1 MTSSV
6 NRYGLD
12 FLRKEH
18 VLDEVGSTKNPRF
31 PKESKAD
38 HVGSNNNNKNSI
50 DFEAVANKPD
60 LEKQFDVIHFLQ
72 AHRSAGHMPPS
83 VIYQRTGIDLE
94 EESNAKVAQMLQ
106 RNQKIKVETV
116 PDPENPSLT
125 IDTYAYQAKY
135 NHVRDRKSL
144 LAQINRCKNG
154 VPMRDMIDSYD
165 TVLEDLNALVCAG
178 DILSLLNT
186 EDKDKV
192 LFPRGE
198 PFIVEL
204 DGIVNPPSKK
214 KKKDT
219 NTNTNSNTTNPNKH
233 ATETTTVGNASTV
246 TNDLDKTEPAA
257 TEETKPNADGSTINN
272 ADADS
277 NKGTNNGSSINNTN
291 TDSKSNTNS
300 NSNDEEEKESPENK
314 SNNINIDNS
323 TSDPVTDEKK
333 TDDEPSSSNSNEK
346 VLPPKPVYCVE
357 MDSDPTTQ
365 VRRGEAIQIGGT
377 WFRVSS
383 AVKEGPLK
391 DQPARATAPLSV
403 VSLKDLSKRNEI
415 DGYIRPFTE
424 KILPADGALPPLALE
439 NLRKAKEARECLL
452 KLAHGGRAGG
462 AASQLLGT
470 HAHASNPVALAASLG
485 TSHAAGARRRPHKQ
499 SQQVGGVNK
508 NKALASMAKLK
519 EAALDPYLSL
529 YAHPRRHGCTKDVRE
544 LYLKTR
550 SKVPQNDK
558 ALRAALVEHK
568 LLEPE
573 EEMRR
578 ARLQKRANVDNDGK
592 PKKRR
597 YYERKN
603 QRMTNTHLEGTE
615 IGAALRRAT
624 EKQQQGQT
632 VGDGGM

>member
-1 MTSSV
+1 MS

-18 VLDEVGSTKNPRF
+18 VLDEVGSTKNPLH
-31 PKESKAD
+31 PKEEAD
-38 HVGSNNNNKNSI
+38 HVGSSLPSI
-50 DFEAVANKPD
+50 DTEALLAAVANKPD

-72 AHRSAGHMPPS
+72 AHRSAGWMPPS
-83 VIYQRTGIDLE
+83 VIFQRTGIDLE

-106 RNQKIKVETV
+106 RNPKIKVETV

-165 TVLEDLNALVCAG
+165 TVQVDLDALICAG
-178 DILSLLNT
+178 DVLALHNT

-198 PFIVEL
+198 PFFVEL
-204 DGIVNPPSKK
+204 DGIVHTPIQE
-214 KKKDT
+214 
-219 NTNTNSNTTNPNKH
+219 PNEAKLE
-233 ATETTTVGNASTV
+233 ANQESVENVETTPTQQ
-246 TNDLDKTEPAA
+246 D
-257 TEETKPNADGSTINN
+257 TKPNDT
-272 ADADS
+272 ADANATTS
-277 NKGTNNGSSINNTN
+277 NNTSSDDGNNKETNNGTSDNTTDGEVDMKSAQDNTN
-291 TDSKSNTNS
+291 DN
-300 NSNDEEEKESPENK
+300 
-314 SNNINIDNS
+314 DNS
-323 TSDPVTDEKK
+323 TKDPSSNPLVDEKK
-333 TDDEPSSSNSNEK
+333 AGEATVSSD
-346 VLPPKPVYCVE
+346 LPPKPIYCIE
-357 MDSDPTTQ
+357 TDSDPTTQ
-365 VRRGEAIQIGGT
+365 VRRGEAIQIGGS

-403 VSLKDLSKRNEI
+403 SSLKDLSKRNEI
-415 DGYIRPFTE
+415 DGYIRPFSE
-424 KILPADGALPPLALE
+424 KILPADASLPPSALE
-439 NLRKAKEARECLL
+439 NLKKAKEARERLL

-485 TSHAAGARRRPHKQ
+485 TSHAAGARRRPNKQ
-499 SQQVGGVNK
+499 KEVGVNQT
-508 NKALASMAKLK
+508 NARSRALAQEAMAKLK

-529 YAHPRRHGCTKDVRE
+529 YSHARRHGCTKDVRE

-550 SKVPQNDK
+550 SKVPANDK
-558 ALRAALVEHK
+558 DLHAALLEHK
-568 LLEPE
+568 LLDPG

-624 EKQQQGQT
+624 EKQQQGQQ

>member
-1 MTSSV
+1 MANTV

-18 VLDEVGSTKNPRF
+18 VLDEVGSTKNPRHHNAAA
-31 PKESKAD
+31 PLTRVSSTA
-38 HVGSNNNNKNSI
+38 SSSTTTI
-50 DFEAVANKPD
+50 DTEALVAAAAHKPD

-94 EESNAKVAQMLQ
+94 EESNANVAEMLQ
-106 RNQKIKVETV
+106 RNPKIKVETV

-125 IDTYAYQAKY
+125 MDTYAYQAKY
-135 NHVRDRKSL
+135 NHVRDRKTL

-165 TVLEDLNALVCAG
+165 TVQSDLEALICAG
-178 DILSLLNT
+178 DIIALHNT

-198 PFIVEL
+198 PFLVEL
-204 DGIVNPPSKK
+204 DGIINPPAEKK
-214 KKKDT
+214 KTAILKKEEEQVSEHNNNNNNNNNEVVKMEIDTPPSTKEKSNGETIKDGTKDT
-219 NTNTNSNTTNPNKH
+219 TNSDTNNNGQTKDDKPPEVVSSSQ
-233 ATETTTVGNASTV
+233 TGNA
-246 TNDLDKTEPAA
+246 LDEKTSEETAA
-257 TEETKPNADGSTINN
+257 TAIGSML
-272 ADADS
+272 
-277 NKGTNNGSSINNTN
+277 
-291 TDSKSNTNS
+291 
-300 NSNDEEEKESPENK
+300 P
-314 SNNINIDNS
+314 
-323 TSDPVTDEKK
+323 
-333 TDDEPSSSNSNEK
+333 
-346 VLPPKPVYCVE
+346 PPKPVYCVE
-357 MDSDPTTQ
+357 TDSDPTTQ
-365 VRRGEAIQIGGT
+365 IRRGEAIQIGGT

-391 DQPARATAPLSV
+391 DQPVRAQAPLSV
-403 VSLKDLSKRNEI
+403 VSRKDLSKRNEL

-424 KILPADGALPPLALE
+424 KILPADAKLPKSCLD
-439 NLRKAKEARECLL
+439 NLKKAKEARELLL

-485 TSHAAGARRRPHKQ
+485 TSHASGARRRPHKHTSSL
-499 SQQVGGVNK
+499 SQGGASNTSTSTTTNNNNNNTNAK
-508 NKALASMAKLK
+508 TRQLAQEAMQKLK

-529 YAHPRRHGCTKDVRE
+529 YSHPRRHGCTKDVRE

-550 SKVPQNDK
+550 AKIPQNDK
-558 ALRAALVEHK
+558 ELKQALIEHK
-568 LLEPE
+568 LLDPG

-578 ARLQKRANVDNDGK
+578 QRLSRKTNVDNDGK

-624 EKQQQGQT
+624 EKQQQGQQ

>member
-1 MTSSV
+1 MANQV

-12 FLRKEH
+12 FLRREH
-18 VLDEVGSTKNPRF
+18 VLDEVGSTKNPR
-31 PKESKAD
+31 
-38 HVGSNNNNKNSI
+38 NSGTFSET
-50 DFEAVANKPD
+50 DPDRVNSGVDTEALAAAVANKPD

-72 AHRSAGHMPPS
+72 AHRSAGWMPPS

-94 EESNAKVAQMLQ
+94 EEANIKVAQMLQ
-106 RNQKIKVETV
+106 RNPKIKVETV

-135 NHVRDRKSL
+135 NHVRDRKTL

-154 VPMRDMIDSYD
+154 VPMRDMSDSYD
-165 TVLEDLNALVCAG
+165 TVMDDLDALICAG
-178 DILSLLNT
+178 DVLALYNT

-198 PFIVEL
+198 PFFVEL
-204 DGIVNPPSKK
+204 DGIVNLPAVEKR
-214 KKKDT
+214 
-219 NTNTNSNTTNPNKH
+219 TNPSDTSNAAEK
-233 ATETTTVGNASTV
+233 AEPTTQEDAKS
-246 TNDLDKTEPAA
+246 KTDTGE
-257 TEETKPNADGSTINN
+257 
-272 ADADS
+272 S
-277 NKGTNNGSSINNTN
+277 NSKETNNGSSNG
-291 TDSKSNTNS
+291 
-300 NSNDEEEKESPENK
+300 KEANPDKASPHQ
-314 SNNINIDNS
+314 
-323 TSDPVTDEKK
+323 DEKK
-333 TDDEPSSSNSNEK
+333 TAEGSVSAPSLSGTAM
-346 VLPPKPVYCVE
+346 PPPRPKSPPRPVYCVE
-357 MDSDPTTQ
+357 TDSDPTTQ

-403 VSLKDLSKRNEI
+403 VSRKDLSKRNEI
-415 DGYIRPFTE
+415 DGYIRPFSD
-424 KILPADGALPPLALE
+424 KILPADAALPPSALE
-439 NLRKAKEARECLL
+439 NLQKAKEARERLL

-462 AASQLLGT
+462 AASQLLGIN
-470 HAHASNPVALAASLG
+470 AHASNPVALAASLG
-485 TSHAAGARRRPHKQ
+485 TSHAAGSRRRPHK
-499 SQQVGGVNK
+499 VNHGGGVAGGATSN
-508 NKALASMAKLK
+508 ARSRAAAQEAMAKLK

-529 YAHPRRHGCTKDVRE
+529 YSHVRRHGCTKDVRE
-544 LYLKTR
+544 MYLKTR
-550 SKVPQNDK
+550 SKVPQTDADLK
-558 ALRAALVEHK
+558 AVLVEHK
-568 LLEPE
+568 LLEPG

-615 IGAALRRAT
+615 IGAVLRRAT
-624 EKQQQGQT
+624 EKQQQGQQ

>member
-1 MTSSV
+1 MANQV

-12 FLRKEH
+12 FLRREH
-18 VLDEVGSTKNPRF
+18 VLDEVGSTQNPRHA
-31 PKESKAD
+31 ES
-38 HVGSNNNNKNSI
+38 SNNFSEDVDRVNSV
-50 DFEAVANKPD
+50 DTEALAAAVANKPD

-72 AHRSAGHMPPS
+72 AHRSAGWMPPS

-94 EESNAKVAQMLQ
+94 EDASINLAQMLK
-106 RNQKIKVETV
+106 RNPKIKVETV

-135 NHVRDRKSL
+135 NNVRDRKTL

-154 VPMRDMIDSYD
+154 VPMRDLMDSYD
-165 TVLEDLNALVCAG
+165 TVMKDLDALICAG
-178 DILSLLNT
+178 DVLALHNT

-198 PFIVEL
+198 PFLVEL
-204 DGIVNPPSKK
+204 DGIINPPVEKK
-214 KKKDT
+214 QKEPSAVTDSEVKPELTSEDIQPKSDAGET
-219 NTNTNSNTTNPNKH
+219 IVKEEPNGESNGKENPPR
-233 ATETTTVGNASTV
+233 EVPSL
-246 TNDLDKTEPAA
+246 ND
-257 TEETKPNADGSTINN
+257 ETKNAESTP
-272 ADADS
+272 
-277 NKGTNNGSSINNTN
+277 
-291 TDSKSNTNS
+291 KS
-300 NSNDEEEKESPENK
+300 D
-314 SNNINIDNS
+314 
-323 TSDPVTDEKK
+323 
-333 TDDEPSSSNSNEK
+333 PSSS
-346 VLPPKPVYCVE
+346 VTTMPPPKSPPRPVYCVE
-357 MDSDPTTQ
+357 TDSDPTSQ

-403 VSLKDLSKRNEI
+403 VSRKDLSKRNEI

-424 KILPADGALPPLALE
+424 RILPADAALPPSAIE
-439 NLRKAKEARECLL
+439 NLKKAKEAREHLN

-462 AASQLLGT
+462 AASQLLGIN
-470 HAHASNPVALAASLG
+470 AYASNPVTLAASLG
-485 TSHAAGARRRPHKQ
+485 TSHAAGSRRRPHK
-499 SQQVGGVNK
+499 SQHGGGVGGGNTS
-508 NKALASMAKLK
+508 NARSRAAAQEAMAKLK

-529 YAHPRRHGCTKDVRE
+529 YSRARRHGCTKDVRE
-544 LYLKTR
+544 MYLKTR
-550 SKVPQNDK
+550 SKVPQNDPDLK
-558 ALRAALVEHK
+558 AALIQHK
-568 LLEPE
+568 LLDPG

-578 ARLQKRANVDNDGK
+578 ARLQKRTNVDNDGK

-615 IGAALRRAT
+615 IGAVLRRAT
-624 EKQQQGQT
+624 EKQQQGQQ

>member
-1 MTSSV
+1 MAQQV

-12 FLRKEH
+12 FLRREH
-18 VLDEVGSTKNPRF
+18 VLDEIGSTSRDNDPSR
-31 PKESKAD
+31 
-38 HVGSNNNNKNSI
+38 NSI
-50 DFEAVANKPD
+50 FSETEIDADRVNSSSIDTEALAASVANKPD

-72 AHRSAGHMPPS
+72 AHRSAGWMPPS

-94 EESNAKVAQMLQ
+94 EETNIKVAQMLQ
-106 RNQKIKVETV
+106 RNPKIKVETV

-135 NHVRDRKSL
+135 NHVRDRKTL

-165 TVLEDLNALVCAG
+165 TVMGDLDALICAG
-178 DILSLLNT
+178 DVLALYNT

-198 PFIVEL
+198 PFFVEL
-204 DGIVNPPSKK
+204 DGIINPPAEKK
-214 KKKDT
+214 KQT
-219 NTNTNSNTTNPNKH
+219 NQPPDDDATNNTVEKAE
-233 ATETTTVGNASTV
+233 ATATV
-246 TNDLDKTEPAA
+246 TTQEDAKPKTEVG
-257 TEETKPNADGSTINN
+257 ESNN
-272 ADADS
+272 
-277 NKGTNNGSSINNTN
+277 SINNVN
-291 TDSKSNTNS
+291 SSNDNDNDNDIDNS
-300 NSNDEEEKESPENK
+300 NSNNDNNDNDKTPDNASPLR
-314 SNNINIDNS
+314 
-323 TSDPVTDEKK
+323 DEKK
-333 TDDEPSSSNSNEK
+333 TAEGPTPVPSPSGTTSAMPPPP
-346 VLPPKPVYCVE
+346 LPKSPPRPAYCVE
-357 MDSDPTTQ
+357 TDSDPTTQ

-403 VSLKDLSKRNEI
+403 VSRKDLSKRNEI

-424 KILPADGALPPLALE
+424 KILPADAAFPPSAIE
-439 NLRKAKEARECLL
+439 NLQKAKEARERLL

-470 HAHASNPVALAASLG
+470 NAHASNPVALASSLG
-485 TSHAAGARRRPHKQ
+485 TSHAAGSRRRPGKLHHG
-499 SQQVGGVNK
+499 SGIGGGATSN
-508 NKALASMAKLK
+508 ARSRAAGQEAMAKLK

-529 YAHPRRHGCTKDVRE
+529 YSHARRHGCTKDVRE
-544 LYLKTR
+544 MYLKTR
-550 SKVPQNDK
+550 SKVPQSDVDLK
-558 ALRAALVEHK
+558 AALVEHK
-568 LLEPE
+568 LLDPG

-615 IGAALRRAT
+615 IGAVLRRAT
-624 EKQQQGQT
+624 EKQQQGQQ